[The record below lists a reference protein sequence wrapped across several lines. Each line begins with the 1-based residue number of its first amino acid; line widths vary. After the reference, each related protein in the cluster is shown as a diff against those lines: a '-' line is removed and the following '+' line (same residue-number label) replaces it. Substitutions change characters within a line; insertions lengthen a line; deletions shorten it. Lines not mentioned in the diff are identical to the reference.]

1 MRQFNLKEYLKKP
14 DVKLQTRDGF
24 PVRIICT
31 DLRNTSYQIAA
42 AIIAPTGCETVA
54 QYDDKGQALN
64 PFAASN
70 LFFAPIK
77 YTGYINVTC
86 IDGQPYIN
94 TTIFSSKNEAKK
106 QCVYGEVVE
115 VNWEM

>member
-1 MRQFNLKEYLKKP
+1 MRQFNLKEYLKNP
-14 DVKLQTRDGF
+14 NIKLQTRDGF

-31 DLRNTSYQIAA
+31 DLRNTSHPIAA

-54 QYDDKGQALN
+54 QYDDKGQVLN
-64 PFAASN
+64 PFVASN

-77 YTGYINVTC
+77 YTGYINVAY

-94 TTIFSSKNEAKK
+94 TTIFSSKKEAEK
-106 QCVYGEVVE
+106 QCICSKVVE
-115 VNWEM
+115 VNWEL